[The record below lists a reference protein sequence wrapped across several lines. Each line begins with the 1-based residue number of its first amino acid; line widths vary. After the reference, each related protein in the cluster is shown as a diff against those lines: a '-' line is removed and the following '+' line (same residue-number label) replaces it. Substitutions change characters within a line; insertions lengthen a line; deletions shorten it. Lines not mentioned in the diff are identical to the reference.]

1 MYHRLLFLAHGSLIK
16 NKTKTAV
23 INIREFLHL
32 YKLDVS
38 YAIQHTFSKVILIKK
53 MTRLHDQIL
62 QQEQKTKNVNICSET
77 VALLA
82 VAFCIHYC

>member
-1 MYHRLLFLAHGSLIK
+1 MYQSIYSFTFSWAKKLSSKIK

-38 YAIQHTFSKVILIKK
+38 YAIQHTFSKVILSD
-53 MTRLHDQIL
+53 R
-62 QQEQKTKNVNICSET
+62 
-77 VALLA
+77 
-82 VAFCIHYC
+82 